1 MQTNES
7 YQLRGILKQALI
19 YKNHLVKANLVA
31 ILAALCAVPV
41 PLLLPLMVDEVLL
54 EQPAQMVAFISAWTP
69 SDWHGPVLFIITVS
83 LFTIMLRLFGVLLN
97 VVQSRYFTII
107 AKRITFRIRQRLIKR
122 LGRIAMSEYEA
133 QGSGGISSYF
143 VTDID
148 VIDNF
153 IGSTIS
159 RFIVA
164 VLSIVGTAV
173 VLLFLH
179 WQLALFILL
188 LNPIVIYFTMTIGK
202 KIKKLKQQEN
212 KAVEVFQQSLT
223 ETLDAVQQ
231 IRSANRE
238 KHYLARVIE
247 NARGVRNHATEF
259 TWKNDAAGRF
269 SFLVFLIGFDVF
281 RAVSMMMVVFS
292 DLTIGH
298 MLAVFGYLWF
308 MMGPVQE
315 ILSIQYA
322 YYAADAAVTRLN
334 TLFSMKNEAAYPA
347 EKNPFIPHQAAS
359 IELKD
364 LRFHYNESQQVLD
377 GVSLTIQAGEKVAF
391 VGASGAGKSTLVS
404 VLLGLYPIESGQIL
418 FDRIPV
424 KQIGWDTVRENIA
437 TVLQSPA
444 LFNDTVRENVTMGR
458 DFSDKQVWHAL
469 DIAQLKLTVQAMPE
483 QLDTLVGRFG
493 LKLSGGQRQ
502 RLAIARMV
510 LIDPSIVILDEA
522 TSALDS
528 ETEMLLHEA
537 LADYLE
543 GRTTIIIAH
552 RLSAVRQADRVV
564 VFDGG
569 KIIAQGTHEQLISD
583 SLLYKQLY
591 AQQVG

>member
-1 MQTNES
+1 
-7 YQLRGILKQALI
+7 
-19 YKNHLVKANLVA
+19 
-31 ILAALCAVPV
+31 
-41 PLLLPLMVDEVLL
+41 
-54 EQPAQMVAFISAWTP
+54 
-69 SDWHGPVLFIITVS
+69 
-83 LFTIMLRLFGVLLN
+83 
-97 VVQSRYFTII
+97 
-107 AKRITFRIRQRLIKR
+107 
-122 LGRIAMSEYEA
+122 
-133 QGSGGISSYF
+133 
-143 VTDID
+143 
-148 VIDNF
+148 
-153 IGSTIS
+153 
-159 RFIVA
+159 
-164 VLSIVGTAV
+164 
-173 VLLFLH
+173 
-179 WQLALFILL
+179 
-188 LNPIVIYFTMTIGK
+188 
-202 KIKKLKQQEN
+202 
-212 KAVEVFQQSLT
+212 
-223 ETLDAVQQ
+223 
-231 IRSANRE
+231 
-238 KHYLARVIE
+238 
-247 NARGVRNHATEF
+247 
-259 TWKNDAAGRF
+259 
-269 SFLVFLIGFDVF
+269 
-281 RAVSMMMVVFS
+281 MVVFS

-322 YYAADAAVTRLN
+322 YYAADAAVSRLN
-334 TLFSMKNEAAYPA
+334 TLFSMKNEVAYPA

-359 IELKD
+359 IELKN

-377 GVSLTIQAGEKVAF
+377 GVTLSIKSGEKVAF

-404 VLLGLYPIESGQIL
+404 VLLGLYPIESGDIL

-424 KQIGWDTVRENIA
+424 EQIGWDAVRENVA

-444 LFNDTVRENVTMGR
+444 LFNDTVRENVAMGR
-458 DFSDKQVWHAL
+458 EFSDEQVWHAL
-469 DIAQLKLTVQAMPE
+469 DIAQLKQTVHAMPE

-502 RLAIARMV
+502 RLAVARMV

-537 LADYLE
+537 LAEYLE

-583 SLLYKQLY
+583 SFLYKQLY